1 MKSTIYKFL
10 GFLYVYSSILC
21 VSCNKQTNIV
31 PNVFVDQYINLSLP
45 SYGSLNIIGGW
56 CYITGGSKGIIIYRQ
71 SYNQFSAYDRHCT
84 YNANNPCGKATVD
97 STNSFV
103 ECSCDG
109 SQFQLYDGLVIEGP
123 ATYSLKNY
131 QTTYDELNNILHIYN

>member
-1 MKSTIYKFL
+1 MKATIYKFL
-10 GFLYVYSSILC
+10 SFLSISSLILSF
-21 VSCNKQTNIV
+21 SCSKQRNIV
-31 PNVFVDQYINLSLP
+31 PNVYVDQYINLSLP

-56 CYITGGSKGIIIYRQ
+56 SYISGGSKGIIIYRQ

-84 YNANNPCGKATVD
+84 YNADNPCGKANVD

-109 SQFQLYDGLVIEGP
+109 SQFQLYDGLVIQGP
-123 ATYSLKNY
+123 ASYSLKNY
-131 QTTYDELNNILHIYN
+131 QTSYDEINNLLHIYN